1 LVANFDKLAE
11 VLLPRPHP
19 PLPSARK
26 PEGGITVPAI
36 TLLSAVF
43 VVGFEQI
50 VQWKYGAT
58 GIVGLLLLSIG
69 IKAKSPAISSIG
81 AVLLALLVTGPAL

>member
-1 LVANFDKLAE
+1 LVE
-11 VLLPRPHP
+11 VLLPQ
-19 PLPSARK
+19 
-26 PEGGITVPAI
+26 PEGGTTVPAI
-36 TLLSAVF
+36 ALLSAVF

-58 GIVGLLLLSIG
+58 GIIGLLLLSIG

-81 AVLLALLVTGPAL
+81 AVVLALLVTGPAL